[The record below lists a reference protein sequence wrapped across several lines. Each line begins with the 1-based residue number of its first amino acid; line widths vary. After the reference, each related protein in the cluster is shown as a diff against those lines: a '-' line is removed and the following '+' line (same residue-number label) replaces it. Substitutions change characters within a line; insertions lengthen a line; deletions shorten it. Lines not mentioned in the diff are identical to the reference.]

1 MPITDWPIAERPRE
15 KLLNLGSHAL
25 SDAELLAIFLRTG
38 IKGKTAVDLARDII
52 SHFGGLRN
60 LLVADKKAFCQFS
73 GLGEAKFAQLQAVL
87 ELSRRHLKETLQRG
101 EFLQNPQA
109 TQDYLSSRLRDLPYE
124 VFACLFLDNQH
135 RVIEFEILFQGT
147 INGASV
153 HPREVVRKTLKHNA
167 AALILAHN
175 HPSGIAEPSGA
186 DRHIT
191 KQLTEALGLID
202 VRVLDHIVVGDG
214 ECVAFSER
222 GWI

>member
-1 MPITDWPIAERPRE
+1 MAITDWPVAERPRE
-15 KLLNLGSHAL
+15 KLLHQGASTL

-60 LLVADKKAFCQFS
+60 LLLADKKAFCQFS

-101 EFLQNPQA
+101 ECLQNPQA
-109 TQDYLSSRLRDLPYE
+109 TQNYLSARLRDLPYE

-153 HPREVVRKTLKHNA
+153 HPREVVLVLRWHFARADTLHH
-167 AALILAHN
+167 LR
-175 HPSGIAEPSGA
+175 P
-186 DRHIT
+186 
-191 KQLTEALGLID
+191 
-202 VRVLDHIVVGDG
+202 
-214 ECVAFSER
+214 
-222 GWI
+222 